1 MNPMAFSRWSVD
13 FPSATAADG
22 ELVRRCLQ
30 GARSAWEDFARTY
43 EDIVVR
49 AVRHTLI
56 RLCRRA
62 PVQDVENVVQDIF
75 SGLLED
81 SGRKLRLYSGRCS
94 LTGWLRAVAMR
105 RTVNYVRDERR
116 RRGRPLDERLLF
128 VPEAGHSEADEATAD
143 RIRRL
148 DASLD
153 LLSVRDR
160 LVLRLYY
167 LDGVPLKSI
176 AVLLGVSRNTIWPM
190 VTRARQRLYRRMCGS

>member
-1 MNPMAFSRWSVD
+1 MP
-13 FPSATAADG
+13 FPSTGLEWAGTGAGDVQ
-22 ELVRRCLQ
+22 LVRRCLE
-30 GARSAWEDFARTY
+30 GRRTAWDDFAREY
-43 EDIVVR
+43 QEVVVR
-49 AVRHTLI
+49 AVRHALI

-62 PVQDVENVVQDIF
+62 PVQDVENVVQEIF
-75 SGLLED
+75 SSLLED
-81 SGRKLRLYSGRCS
+81 SGRRLRLYSGRCS
-94 LTGWLRAVAMR
+94 LTGWLRAVAVR

-116 RRGRPLDERLLF
+116 RQGRPFDERLLF
-128 VPEAGHSEADEATAD
+128 IPESGRSEAEETMSE

-176 AVLLGVSRNTIWPM
+176 AALLGVSRNTIWPM
-190 VTRARQRLYRRMCGS
+190 VTRARQRLHRKMCEA

>member
-1 MNPMAFSRWSVD
+1 MPFHNLHLE
-13 FPSATAADG
+13 FPGAAVPDG
-22 ELVRRCLQ
+22 ELVRRCLA
-30 GARSAWEDFARTY
+30 GTRSAWEDFARAY
-43 EDIVVR
+43 EEVVVA
-49 AVRHTLI
+49 AVRHTLL

-62 PVQDVENVVQDIF
+62 PIEDVENVVQDIF

-81 SGRKLRLYSGRCS
+81 SGRRLRLYSGRCS
-94 LTGWLRAVAMR
+94 LKGWLRSVAMR

-128 VPEAGHSEADEATAD
+128 VPEEGRSEAEEAMAD
-143 RIRRL
+143 RVRRL
-148 DASLD
+148 DASLNR
-153 LLSVRDR
+153 LAARDR

-190 VTRARQRLYRRMCGS
+190 VTRARQRLHRRMCET

>member
-1 MNPMAFSRWSVD
+1 MTLPRMSVD
-13 FPSATAADG
+13 LSGAAAADG

-30 GARSAWEDFARTY
+30 GTRSAWDDFARAY
-43 EDIVVR
+43 EGTVVR

-62 PVQDVENVVQDIF
+62 PVEDVENVVQDIF

-81 SGRKLRLYSGRCS
+81 SGRKLRLFSGRCS
-94 LTGWLRAVAMR
+94 LQGWLRAVAMR

-128 VPEAGHSEADEATAD
+128 VPEAGRSEDDEAMAE

-190 VTRARQRLYRRMCGS
+190 VTRARQRLYRRMCET

>member
-1 MNPMAFSRWSVD
+1 MD
-13 FPSATAADG
+13 FELSGSGAGDFQ
-22 ELVRRCLQ
+22 LVRRCLQ
-30 GARSAWEDFARTY
+30 GTRTAWEDFAREY
-43 EDIVVR
+43 QDIVER
-49 AVRHTLI
+49 AVRHALI

-62 PVQDVENVVQDIF
+62 PVEDVENVVQEIF
-75 SGLLED
+75 SSLLED
-81 SGRKLRLYSGRCS
+81 SGRRLRLYSGRCS
-94 LTGWLRAVAMR
+94 LKGWLRAVAVR

-128 VPEAGHSEADEATAD
+128 IPESGRTEADETMAE

-153 LLSVRDR
+153 LLNIRDR

-167 LDGVPLKSI
+167 LDGIPLKSI

-190 VTRARQRLYRRMCGS
+190 VTRARQRLLKKMSEP

>member
-1 MNPMAFSRWSVD
+1 MSLPRLSFQGSGA
-13 FPSATAADG
+13 AAADG

-30 GARSAWEDFARTY
+30 GARSAWDDFARAY
-43 EDIVVR
+43 EGIVVR
-49 AVRHTLI
+49 AVRHTLV

-62 PVQDVENVVQDIF
+62 PVEDVENVVQDIF

-81 SGRKLRLYSGRCS
+81 SGRKLRLFSGRCS
-94 LTGWLRAVAMR
+94 LQGWLRAVAVR

-128 VPEAGHSEADEATAD
+128 VPEAGRSEDDEAMAE

-190 VTRARQRLYRRMCGS
+190 VTRARQRLYRRMCET

>member
-1 MNPMAFSRWSVD
+1 MNPMSLSRWSIDV
-13 FPSATAADG
+13 AGEAAADG

-30 GARSAWEDFARTY
+30 GTRSAWEDFARAY
-43 EDIVVR
+43 EGTVVR
-49 AVRHTLI
+49 AVRHTLV

-62 PVQDVENVVQDIF
+62 PPEDVENVVQDIF

-81 SGRKLRLYSGRCS
+81 SGRKLRMFSGRCS
-94 LTGWLRAVAMR
+94 LKGWLRAVAMR

-116 RRGRPLDERLLF
+116 RRGKPLDERMLF
-128 VPEAGHSEADEATAD
+128 VPEDRHTEADETMAE

-176 AVLLGVSRNTIWPM
+176 AVLLGVSRNTIWPL
-190 VTRARQRLYRRMCGS
+190 VTRARQRLYRRMCES

>member
-1 MNPMAFSRWSVD
+1 MPLPQIEFELAGAGAGDV
-13 FPSATAADG
+13 A
-22 ELVRRCLQ
+22 LVRRCLR
-30 GARSAWEDFARTY
+30 GTRTAWDDFAREY
-43 EDIVVR
+43 QDVVVR
-49 AVRHTLI
+49 AVRHALI

-62 PVQDVENVVQDIF
+62 PVQDVENVVQEIF
-75 SGLLED
+75 SSLLED
-81 SGRKLRLYSGRCS
+81 SGRRLKQYSGRCS
-94 LTGWLRAVAMR
+94 LKGWLRAVAMR

-116 RRGRPLDERLLF
+116 RRGRPLDEHLLF
-128 VPEAGHSEADEATAD
+128 IPESRRSEADETMAE

-153 LLSVRDR
+153 RLNVRDR

-190 VTRARQRLYRRMCGS
+190 VTRARQRLHRKMCEP

>member
-1 MNPMAFSRWSVD
+1 MPFYDLRIG
-13 FPSATAADG
+13 FPGAAVSDG
-22 ELVRRCLQ
+22 ELVRRCLA
-30 GARSAWEDFARTY
+30 GTRSAWEDFAREY
-43 EDIVVR
+43 EEVVVG
-49 AVRHTLI
+49 AVRHTLL

-62 PVQDVENVVQDIF
+62 PVEDVENVVQEIF

-81 SGRKLRLYSGRCS
+81 SGRRLRLYSGRCS
-94 LTGWLRAVAMR
+94 LKGWLRSVAMR

-128 VPEAGHSEADEATAD
+128 VPEAGRSEAEDAMAD
-143 RIRRL
+143 RVRRL
-148 DASLD
+148 DASLNR
-153 LLSVRDR
+153 LAARDR

-190 VTRARQRLYRRMCGS
+190 VTRARQRLHRRMCET

>member
-1 MNPMAFSRWSVD
+1 LGLDFSG
-13 FPSATAADG
+13 AGAG
-22 ELVRRCLQ
+22 ELQLVRRCLQ
-30 GARSAWEDFARTY
+30 GTRTAWDDFAREY
-43 EDIVVR
+43 QNIVER
-49 AVRHTLI
+49 AVRHALI

-62 PVQDVENVVQDIF
+62 PVEDVENVVQEIF
-75 SGLLED
+75 SSLLED
-81 SGRKLRLYSGRCS
+81 SGRRLKLYSGRCS
-94 LTGWLRAVAMR
+94 LKGWLRAVAVR

-116 RRGRPLDERLLF
+116 RRGRPFDEQLLF
-128 VPEAGHSEADEATAD
+128 VPESGRTEADETMAE

-176 AVLLGVSRNTIWPM
+176 AVLLGVARNTIWPM
-190 VTRARQRLYRRMCGS
+190 VTRARQRLHRKMCES